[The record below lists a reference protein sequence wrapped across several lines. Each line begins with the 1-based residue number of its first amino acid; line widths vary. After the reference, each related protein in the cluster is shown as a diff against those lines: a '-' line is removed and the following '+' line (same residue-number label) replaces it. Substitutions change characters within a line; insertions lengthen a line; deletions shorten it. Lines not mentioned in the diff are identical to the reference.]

1 MQIID
6 RQTIAATLDLEAAL
20 DGVQKSFRLYSAG
33 RVTSPPVA
41 HLGFVDP
48 PGDCHI
54 KSAHLHGESS
64 FAVKVS
70 NGFYENPARGLPSS
84 NGLIMVFCAQTG
96 APLALLLDEGLI
108 TDMRTAL
115 AGVVATSLACPDGFG
130 TVGIIGTGIQARL
143 QLEYLHRLKGPF
155 EARVWGRTSA
165 SVDRY
170 LKDLCA
176 RNIDVQACAT
186 VRELCGQCQTLI
198 TTTPSTKALIE
209 SGWVAAGTHITA
221 IGADAEGKQEL
232 DPGLYSRARGIL
244 VDSREQCAD
253 HAESQ
258 HAVRAGLLRPESLVE
273 LGTALDGAAWQT
285 SATGDITIADLSGL
299 GASDAMMAQLVLRQ
313 LGADPTDQGNI

>member
-54 KSAHLHGESS
+54 KSAHLHGEPY

-84 NGLIMVFCAQTG
+84 NGLIMVFCSQTG
-96 APLALLLDEGLI
+96 APLALLQDEGLI

-115 AGVVATSLACPDGFG
+115 AGVVATSLARPDGFG

-143 QLEYLHRLKGPF
+143 QLEYLHRLKGPV
-155 EARVWGRTSA
+155 EARVWGRSTA
-165 SVDRY
+165 GVDRY
-170 LKDLCA
+170 LADMRA
-176 RNIDVQACAT
+176 RAIDVQPCSSI
-186 VRELCGQCQTLI
+186 RELCGQCQTLI
-198 TTTPSTKALIE
+198 TTTPSTRALID
-209 SGWVAAGTHITA
+209 SDWVEAGTHITA
-221 IGADAEGKQEL
+221 VGADAAGKQEL
-232 DPGLYSRARGIL
+232 DRRLYTRARGIL
-244 VDSREQCAD
+244 VDSREQCMD

-258 HAVRAGLLRPESLVE
+258 HAIRAGMLCPERLIE
-273 LGTALDGAAWQT
+273 IGAALDGTAWQT
-285 SATGDITIADLSGL
+285 STSGDITIADLSGL
-299 GASDAMMAQLVLRQ
+299 GASDAMMAQLVWNQLRAEP
-313 LGADPTDQGNI
+313 GSII